1 MYEYPQ
7 RYGVIVIGGGHA
19 GCEAALA
26 SARLGVKT
34 LLLTQ
39 DLDTVSQMS
48 CNPSI
53 GGIAKGQIVRE
64 IDALGGEMGKNTDS
78 ASLHYH
84 VLNLGKGT
92 AVHSPRAQCDKKIY
106 QFTMKRTME
115 AEPNLQ
121 MMQDEAA
128 AIFTEGS
135 KVAGVDTIRG
145 TRYRA
150 GCVVLT
156 AGTFL
161 KGVIHIG
168 QTTLPGGRYNH
179 FPSDALSDSLRSL
192 GLRLGR
198 LKTGTPMRIN
208 GRHIEK
214 VKFELQPPDTEF
226 TPFSHFNAPPKRDF
240 LPCYI
245 GRTSAET
252 KRVIIANLD
261 KSPLYSGKIQS
272 IGPRYCPSIEDKF
285 VKFPAREAHHL
296 FLEPEGYGTSEY
308 YINGMSTSL
317 PEEVQ
322 RAMLASVPGLEKA
335 EMVRAGYAIEYD
347 YSDPTQLAPSLEC
360 KGLEGLYFA
369 GQINGTTGYEEAAG
383 QGLMAGLNAAR
394 KALSLEPVV
403 LGRDEAYIG
412 VLIDDLVTKG
422 VTEPYRMFTA
432 RAEYRLLLRADNA
445 DRRLLRKG
453 AELGLV
459 DSKYIEPFARYEQ
472 AVRDL
477 IENPGTVP
485 VPEELLFPWTWKAA
499 VRAAGVER
507 KYACYISR
515 HIKEAE
521 RLSKADHVVIPPGL
535 SLEEMHGL
543 LTESRQKLARIKPR
557 TLGQAA
563 RIPGVTPA
571 DIQLMAVYI
580 ERYRR
585 ALAGEK
591 NNDGE
596 KQKNG

>member
-1 MYEYPQ
+1 MGEPLRIMMIEDSESDFLLVKRALRTLQQETVCIRVDRISALDEALRLRDWDAILCDYNVPNMSFGSNLAMILSCLPDTPLILVSGDLGIEQ
-7 RYGVIVIGGGHA
+7 ATDLLRQGVWDFVLKDNLARLPSVLERALH
-19 GCEAALA
+19 EAADHDARRKAEEALRLSEERLRLA
-26 SARLGVKT
+26 VEGA
-34 LLLTQ
+34 
-39 DLDTVSQMS
+39 
-48 CNPSI
+48 
-53 GGIAKGQIVRE
+53 
-64 IDALGGEMGKNTDS
+64 ALGIWHLD
-78 ASLHYH
+78 
-84 VLNLGKGT
+84 V
-92 AVHSPRAQCDKKIY
+92 
-106 QFTMKRTME
+106 
-115 AEPNLQ
+115 
-121 MMQDEAA
+121 AA
-128 AIFTEGS
+128 
-135 KVAGVDTIRG
+135 
-145 TRYRA
+145 
-150 GCVVLT
+150 
-156 AGTFL
+156 
-161 KGVIHIG
+161 G
-168 QTTLPGGRYNH
+168 QTTLSGGRYNH

-214 VKFELQPPDTEF
+214 DKFELQPPDTDF
-226 TPFSHFNAPPKRDF
+226 TPFSHFIAPPKRDF

-245 GRTSAET
+245 GRTSART
-252 KRVIIANLD
+252 KEVIIANLD

-360 KGLEGLYFA
+360 KTIEGLYLA
-369 GQINGTTGYEEAAG
+369 GQVNGTTGYEEAAG
-383 QGLMAGLNAAR
+383 QGLMAGINAAR
-394 KALSLEPVV
+394 KTMSLEPVI

-432 RAEYRLLLRADNA
+432 RAEYRLLLRTDNA

-459 DSKYIEPFARYEQ
+459 GKQYLEPFARYEQ

-477 IENPGTVP
+477 VENPQTTP
-485 VPEELLFPWTWKAA
+485 VPDEQLFPWTWEAA
-499 VRAAGVER
+499 VKTAGVER

-515 HIKEAE
+515 HVKEAE

-535 SLEEMHGL
+535 LIEDMHGL
-543 LTESRQKLARIKPR
+543 LTESRQKLVRIKPR